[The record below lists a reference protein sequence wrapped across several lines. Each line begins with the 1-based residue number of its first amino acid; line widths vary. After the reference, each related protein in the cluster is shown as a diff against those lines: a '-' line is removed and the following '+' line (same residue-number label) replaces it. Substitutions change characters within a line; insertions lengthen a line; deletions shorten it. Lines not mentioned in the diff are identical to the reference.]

1 MIGDDWIADA
11 LGGRDFGMESIF
23 FDVYKEDKKEVG
35 LKAITIFSR
44 LKNICK
50 H

>member
-35 LKAITIFSR
+35 
-44 LKNICK
+44 
-50 H
+50 